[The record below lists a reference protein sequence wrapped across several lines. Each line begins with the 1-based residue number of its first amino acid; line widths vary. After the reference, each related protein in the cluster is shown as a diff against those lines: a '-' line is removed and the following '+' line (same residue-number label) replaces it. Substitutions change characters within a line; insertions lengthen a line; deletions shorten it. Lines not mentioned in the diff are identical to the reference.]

1 MIFDTHAHYDDES
14 FDADRDALLAGL
26 AGKGV
31 GGVINIGAALQGARD
46 SVALSEKYPFV
57 YAAAGIHPDEG
68 QDLNE
73 AAMEEIRVLAAHE
86 KTVMIGEIG
95 LDYHGFDRW
104 PDKVPK
110 ETQKYWFQRQLT
122 LAEELRMPVCI
133 HSRNA
138 AEDTLSMMT
147 KAHEDGLVG
156 GIIHCFSYSREIAEK
171 YLSMGF
177 FLGIGG
183 SLTYP
188 GQKKLTKVL
197 EAAPLTQI
205 LLETDSPYLAPV
217 PHKGERNNSAY
228 LTFVRDLIA
237 GIKGVTPEEVE
248 RVTWENAERLLQMK
262 SLQQR

>member
-14 FDADRDALLAGL
+14 FDADRDALLL
-26 AGKGV
+26 SLPEKGV
-31 GGVINIGAALQGARD
+31 GGVINVGAALQGARD
-46 SVALSEKYPFV
+46 SVALSEKFPFV

-68 QDLNE
+68 QDMNE
-73 AAMEEIRVLAAHE
+73 AAMEEIRELSGHE

-104 PDKVPK
+104 PDKTPK
-110 ETQKYWFQRQLT
+110 ETQKYWFRRQLE
-122 LAEELRMPVCI
+122 LAMELGLPVCI

-138 AEDTLSMMT
+138 AEDTLEFMT
-147 KAHEDGLVG
+147 RAHREGLIG

-171 YLSMGF
+171 YLGMGF
-177 FLGIGG
+177 YLGIGG

-205 LLETDSPYLAPV
+205 VLETDSPYLAPV
-217 PHKGERNNSAY
+217 PHKGERNDSSY
-228 LTFVRDLIA
+228 LAFVRDLIA
-237 GIKGVTPEEVE
+237 QIKGVTPEEVE
-248 RVTWENAERLLQMK
+248 RATFENAQALLRMK
-262 SLQQR
+262 PCGH